1 MARFAFEAVDS
12 AGAVVRGQIEAQAR
26 PIAIEQLL
34 AAGQTPL
41 SLRETGEGRRS
52 PLDFLKS
59 LQPGGN
65 DLLSVIRELSSLL
78 KAGLPVERALGA
90 MQNLTS
96 NRRTALRVGQMLERV
111 RAGEPLSRALRLI
124 ISSDDQ
130 HIEYLVAAGE
140 VSGHLSAVIA
150 RLAANLDRAKTIRE
164 RVISALTYPAF
175 LVVTM
180 IGVLWIIFTNVLPRL
195 VPLFSHARVIL
206 PFPTRVLLAIS
217 NFLQSY
223 GWLLLVVSVLA
234 ACAAIYALRRP
245 AARLALDRFFFS
257 SWLFLRVPSEY
268 EAARYCRNLETL
280 LEGGLSL
287 DRALTA
293 ARSASGNRWFR
304 EQIGQVQ
311 DAVEAGARLKTAFA
325 ATHALPDII
334 VEFAA
339 VGEETGQIAVMM
351 REGAELLERDV
362 EIRLDRLTAL
372 ILPVATLAM
381 GLLVAGVMAGVVSGL
396 LAVNDLAY

>member
-41 SLRETGEGRRS
+41 FLRETGEGRRS
-52 PLDFLKS
+52 PVEFFKS
-59 LQPGGN
+59 LQPGSG
-65 DLLSVIRELSSLL
+65 DLLPVIRELSSLL

-124 ISSDDQ
+124 IPADDQ
-130 HIEYLVAAGE
+130 HIEHLVAAGE
-140 VSGHLSAVIA
+140 ASGHLAAVIA
-150 RLAANLDRAKTIRE
+150 RLAANLERAKTLRE

-180 IGVLWIIFTNVLPRL
+180 IGVLWIIFTTVLPRL
-195 VPLFSHARVIL
+195 VPLFSHARVVL
-206 PFPTRVLLAIS
+206 PFPTRVLLSIS

-223 GWLLLVVSVLA
+223 GWLLLGASALA
-234 ACAAIYALRRP
+234 VGAAIYALRRP
-245 AARLALDRFFFS
+245 AVRLALDRFVFS
-257 SWLFLRVPSEY
+257 SWLFLRVPFEY

-280 LEGGLSL
+280 LGGGLSL

-293 ARSASGNRWFR
+293 ARSAAGNGWFR
-304 EQIGQVQ
+304 ERIGKVQ
-311 DAVEAGARLKTAFA
+311 EAVEGGARLKAAFA
-325 ATHALPDII
+325 ASQALPDIV

-339 VGEETGQIAVMM
+339 VGEETGQLAVMM
-351 REGAELLERDV
+351 REGAEVLERDV

>member
-1 MARFAFEAVDS
+1 VARFAFEAVDS

-41 SLRETGEGRRS
+41 YLREAGEGRRS
-52 PLDFLKS
+52 LLDFLKS
-59 LQPGGN
+59 LQLGGG
-65 DLLSVIRELSSLL
+65 DLLPVIRELSSLL

-90 MQNLTS
+90 MQSLTS
-96 NRRTALRVGQMLERV
+96 NRRMASRVGQMLERV

-124 ISSDDQ
+124 IPADAA
-130 HIEYLVAAGE
+130 HIEHLVAAGE
-140 VSGHLSAVIA
+140 ASGHLSAVIA
-150 RLAANLDRAKTIRE
+150 RLAANLERAKTLRE
-164 RVISALTYPAF
+164 RVISALTYPVF

-195 VPLFSHARVIL
+195 VPLFSQAKVVL

-223 GWLLLVVSVLA
+223 GWLLLGMAALA
-234 ACAAIYALRRP
+234 VCAAVYALRRP
-245 AARLALDRFFFS
+245 SVRLALDRFFFS
-257 SWLFLRVPSEY
+257 SWMFLRVPSEY

-280 LEGGLSL
+280 LGGGLSL

-311 DAVEAGARLKTAFA
+311 EAVEAGVRLKTAFA
-325 ATHALPDII
+325 AARTLPDII

-339 VGEETGQIAVMM
+339 VGEETGQLAVMM

-362 EIRLDRLTAL
+362 EVRLDRLTAL

>member
-1 MARFAFEAVDS
+1 M
-12 AGAVVRGQIEAQAR
+12 RGQIEATAR
-26 PIAIEQLL
+26 PLALEQLL
-34 AAGQTPL
+34 SAGQTPL
-41 SLRETGEGRRS
+41 SLTETGEGRRS
-52 PLDFLKS
+52 LIESLRT
-59 LQPGGN
+59 LQPGGG

-90 MQNLTS
+90 MQSLSS

-124 ISSDDQ
+124 IPPGSE
-130 HIEYLVAAGE
+130 HIEHLIAAGE
-140 VSGHLSAVIA
+140 VSGHLPAVMA
-150 RLAANLDRAKTIRE
+150 RLAANLERAKALRE

-180 IGVLWIIFTNVLPRL
+180 AIVLWIVFTNVLPRL
-195 VPLFSHARVIL
+195 APLFSQAKAAL
-206 PFPTRVLLAIS
+206 PIPTRMLLAIS
-217 NFLQSY
+217 GFLQSY
-223 GWLLLVVSVLA
+223 GWLLVALLVLGV
-234 ACAAIYALRRP
+234 CAALYAFRRP
-245 AARLALDRFFFS
+245 SVKIALDRFLFS

-280 LEGGLSL
+280 LGGGMSL
-287 DRALTA
+287 DRALSA
-293 ARSASGNRWFR
+293 ARSASANRWFR
-304 EQIGQVQ
+304 VRVLKIQE
-311 DAVEAGARLKTAFA
+311 AVEGGARLKTAFA
-325 ATHALPDII
+325 AADALPALV

-339 VGEETGQIAVMM
+339 VGEETGQLAAMM

-372 ILPVATLAM
+372 ILPIATLAM

>member
-41 SLRETGEGRRS
+41 YLRETGEGRRS

-59 LQPGGN
+59 LQPGGG
-65 DLLSVIRELSSLL
+65 DLLAVIRELSSLL

-96 NRRTALRVGQMLERV
+96 NRRVASRVGQMLERV

-124 ISSDDQ
+124 ISADTL
-130 HIEYLVAAGE
+130 HIEHLVAAGE
-140 VSGHLSAVIA
+140 TSGHLPAVIA
-150 RLAANLDRAKTIRE
+150 RLAANLERAKTLRE

-195 VPLFSHARVIL
+195 VPLFSQARVVL

-217 NFLQSY
+217 NFLQAY
-223 GWLLLVVSVLA
+223 GWLLLGASVLA
-234 ACAAIYALRRP
+234 VCGAVYALRRP
-245 AARLALDRFFFS
+245 SVRLALDRFFFS
-257 SWLFLRVPSEY
+257 SWIFLRVPSEY

-280 LEGGLSL
+280 LGGL
-287 DRALTA
+287 
-293 ARSASGNRWFR
+293 
-304 EQIGQVQ
+304 
-311 DAVEAGARLKTAFA
+311 
-325 ATHALPDII
+325 
-334 VEFAA
+334 
-339 VGEETGQIAVMM
+339 
-351 REGAELLERDV
+351 
-362 EIRLDRLTAL
+362 
-372 ILPVATLAM
+372 VA
-381 GLLVAGVMAGVVSGL
+381 
-396 LAVNDLAY
+396 